1 MKLIPESV
9 FGWIFIFIFVIT
21 QIASNPDELLE
32 RLGSGENF
40 LVLLVDY
47 LIFPIAT
54 GYLLFFVVSNIY
66 QFVKPKNKEN
76 NLSKTINKSKKLKT
90 SEILEK
96 ELEELEEVEKIN
108 LLTEQINEK
117 RKSLNLNSKEHFDQ
131 ILINIKNTV
140 QNINQLNEQYLK
152 AGDDKKFFLKYS
164 FIYGVLFLG
173 FAYLSFNS
181 DIFFFILFAG
191 IFMVVYL
198 VNKYSKYEQ
207 IQLKLYQNIQD
218 EKIKLKDLRIE
229 KKKNEI

>member
-9 FGWIFIFIFVIT
+9 FGWIFIFIFLIT
-21 QIASNPDELLE
+21 QIASNPAELLE
-32 RLGSGENF
+32 RLELGENF
-40 LVLLVDY
+40 LVLFLDY
-47 LIFPIAT
+47 LVFPLAT
-54 GYLLFFVVSNIY
+54 GYLIFFVFSNIY
-66 QFVKPKNKEN
+66 QLLKPRNKEN
-76 NLSKTINKSKKLKT
+76 NFSKKINKSKKLKT

-96 ELEELEEVEKIN
+96 ELEELEEAERIS

-164 FIYGVLFLG
+164 FIYGLLFLA
-173 FAYLSFNS
+173 FAYLTFNTE
-181 DIFFFILFAG
+181 IFFFVLFAG

>member
-1 MKLIPESV
+1 MKLLPESV
-9 FGWIFIFIFVIT
+9 FGWIFIFIFLFT
-21 QIASNPDELLE
+21 QIATNPAELLE
-32 RLGSGENF
+32 RLELGENF
-40 LVLLVDY
+40 LVLSLDY
-47 LIFPIAT
+47 LVFPLAT
-54 GYLLFFVVSNIY
+54 GYLIFFVFSNIY
-66 QFVKPKNKEN
+66 QLLKPRNKEN
-76 NLSKTINKSKKLKT
+76 NFSKKINKSKKLKT

-96 ELEELEEVEKIN
+96 ELEELEEAERIS

-140 QNINQLNEQYLK
+140 ESINQLNEQYLK
-152 AGDDKKFFLKYS
+152 AGEDKKFYLKFS

-173 FAYLSFNS
+173 YAYLSFNS

-191 IFMVVYL
+191 IFLVVYL

>member
-9 FGWIFIFIFVIT
+9 FGWIFIFIFLIT
-21 QIASNPDELLE
+21 QIASNPAELLE
-32 RLGSGENF
+32 RLELGENF
-40 LVLLVDY
+40 LVLFLDY
-47 LIFPIAT
+47 LVFPLAT
-54 GYLLFFVVSNIY
+54 GYLIFFVFSNIY
-66 QFVKPKNKEN
+66 QLLKPRNKEN
-76 NLSKTINKSKKLKT
+76 NFSKKINKSKKLKT

-96 ELEELEEVEKIN
+96 ELEELEEAERIS

-140 QNINQLNEQYLK
+140 ESINQLNEQYLK
-152 AGDDKKFFLKYS
+152 AGEDKKFYLKFS

-173 FAYLSFNS
+173 YAYLSFNS

-198 VNKYSKYEQ
+198 ANKYSKYEQ

>member
-1 MKLIPESV
+1 MKLLPESF
-9 FGWIFIFIFVIT
+9 FGWIFIFIFLFT
-21 QIASNPDELLE
+21 QVATNPGELLE
-32 RLGSGENF
+32 RLELGENF
-40 LVLLVDY
+40 LVLSLDY
-47 LIFPIAT
+47 LVFPIAT
-54 GYLLFFVVSNIY
+54 GYLIFFVVSNIY
-66 QFVKPKNKEN
+66 ALLKPRNREN

-117 RKSLNLNSKEHFDQ
+117 RKSLNINSKEHFDQ
-131 ILINIKNTV
+131 ILKNIKNTK
-140 QNINQLNEQYLK
+140 QNINQLNEEYVK
-152 AGDDKKFFLKYS
+152 AGEDKKFYLKYS

-173 FAYLSFNS
+173 FAYLTFNTE
-181 DIFFFILFAG
+181 IFFFVLFAG